1 MPCGHKE
8 NRSLTMKHILSPL
21 DLTDADRDLI
31 FKRALWLKERRI
43 DPVHAGKRVGGLYFN
58 PSLRTRV
65 SWEGAADAVGCSCQ
79 TLNAGQDMWAMEMD
93 PLAVMDKDRQ
103 ECVVE
108 AAGVLG
114 RFFDV
119 LGVRSFPKGGPWE
132 EEREEPVLKAFVEHS
147 NTNVVSLEGAMHH
160 PCQGLAD
167 HLTLREEFGPYLEGL
182 PVVLMWG
189 WHPRHLPMAV
199 PNTFALQSVLAGASL
214 TIAHP
219 EGWDLDPLFMKT
231 LNKEAEK
238 KGRPVRISHSKE
250 EALKG
255 AKAVYVKAWGRLST
269 PGEPAPDSL
278 RSWML
283 DDELWMM
290 TENAKVMHCLPTR
303 RNVEIASSV
312 LDSPRSIVLR
322 QAENRL
328 WAQAGLI
335 DLILRGSNA
344 L

>member
-1 MPCGHKE
+1 MD
-8 NRSLTMKHILSPL
+8 SLHPG
-21 DLTDADRDLI
+21 R
-31 FKRALWLKERRI
+31 
-43 DPVHAGKRVGGLYFN
+43 RVGGLYFN

-65 SWEGAADAVGCSCQ
+65 SWEGAAEVLGCASQ

-93 PLAVMDKDRQ
+93 PLAVMDQDRQ

-132 EEREEPVLKAFVEHS
+132 EEREEPVLKAFAQHCG
-147 NTNVVSLEGAMHH
+147 TNLVSLEGAMHH

-167 HLTLREEFGPYLEGL
+167 HLTMKEEFGPYLEGL

-199 PNTFALQSVLAGASL
+199 PNTFALQSVLAGAQL

-219 EGWDLDPLFMKT
+219 EGWDLDPGFMQT
-231 LNKEAEK
+231 LSEQAELRQ
-238 KGRPVRISHSKE
+238 RPVKVVHSKE

-269 PGEPAPDSL
+269 PGERAPEGL
-278 RSWML
+278 RDWML
-283 DDELWMM
+283 GDELWSS

-303 RNVEIASSV
+303 RNVEISSSV
-312 LDSPRSIVLR
+312 LDSPRSIVLQ

-335 DLILRGSNA
+335 DFLLRDTHA

>member
-1 MPCGHKE
+1 MP
-8 NRSLTMKHILSPL
+8 RHILSPL
-21 DLTDADRDLI
+21 DLSP
-31 FKRALWLKERRI
+31 KERAWVLNRAAELKSQRREAL
-43 DPVHAGKRVGGLYFN
+43 HQGRRVGGLYFN

-65 SWEGAADAVGCSCQ
+65 SWEGAAEVLGAAAQ

-93 PLAVMDKDRQ
+93 PLAVMDQDRQ

-132 EEREEPVLKAFVEHS
+132 EEREEPVLKAFSEYS
-147 NTNVVSLEGAMHH
+147 QTNIVSLEGAMHH

-167 HLTLREEFGPYLEGL
+167 EMSLIEEFGSEVEDL

-199 PNTFALQSVLAGASL
+199 PNTFALQSVLAGAQL

-219 EGWDLDPLFMKT
+219 EGYDLDPTFMQTLKT
-231 LNKEAEK
+231 EAQARN
-238 KGRPVRISHSKE
+238 RPVQVVHSKE
-250 EALKG
+250 EALRG
-255 AKAVYVKAWGRLST
+255 ARAVYVKAWGRLST
-269 PGEPAPDSL
+269 PGQPAPESL

-283 DDELWMM
+283 NDEAWVH
-290 TENAKVMHCLPTR
+290 TNQAKVMHCLPTR

-312 LDSPRSIVLR
+312 LDSDRSIVLR

-335 DLILRGSNA
+335 DFLLRDSNA

>member
-1 MPCGHKE
+1 MP
-8 NRSLTMKHILSPL
+8 RHILSPL
-21 DLTDADRDLI
+21 DLTPQERSWVLSRAIELKHRRRDPLHSG
-31 FKRALWLKERRI
+31 R
-43 DPVHAGKRVGGLYFN
+43 RVGGLYFN

-65 SWEGAADAVGCSCQ
+65 SWEGAADVLGAAGQ

-93 PLAVMDKDRQ
+93 PLAVMDQDRQ

-119 LGVRSFPKGGPWE
+119 LGVRSFPKSGSWE
-132 EEREEPVLKAFVEHS
+132 EEREEPVLKAFAKHAD
-147 NTNVVSLEGAMHH
+147 THIVSLEGAMHH

-167 HLTLREEFGPYLEGL
+167 EMSLIEEFGSEVEGL

-199 PNTFALQSVLAGASL
+199 PNTFALQSVLAGAQL

-219 EGWDLDPLFMKT
+219 EGFGLDPVFMQT
-231 LNKEAEK
+231 LNAEAEARK
-238 KGRPVRISHSKE
+238 RPVRVVNRKE
-250 EALKG
+250 EALAG
-255 AKAVYVKAWGRLST
+255 ARAVYVKAWGRLST
-269 PGEPAPDSL
+269 PGQPAPESL
-278 RSWML
+278 RSWMMN
-283 DDELWMM
+283 DDAW
-290 TENAKVMHCLPTR
+290 THTSQARVMHCLPTR
-303 RNVEIASSV
+303 RNVEISSSV
-312 LDSPRSIVLR
+312 LDSERSIVLR

-335 DLILRGSNA
+335 DFLMRDSHA
-344 L
+344 F

>member
-1 MPCGHKE
+1 MP
-8 NRSLTMKHILSPL
+8 RHILSPL
-21 DLTDADRDLI
+21 DLSPTERAWVLARAAELKRHRRDPLH
-31 FKRALWLKERRI
+31 K
-43 DPVHAGKRVGGLYFN
+43 GKRVGGLYFN

-65 SWEGAADAVGCSCQ
+65 SWEGAAEVVGAAAQ

-93 PLAVMDKDRQ
+93 PLAVMDQDRQ

-132 EEREEPVLKAFVEHS
+132 EEREEPVLKAFAEYS
-147 NTNVVSLEGAMHH
+147 QTNIVSLEGAMHH

-167 HLTLREEFGPYLEGL
+167 EMSLIEEFGSEVEGL

-199 PNTFALQSVLAGASL
+199 PNTFALQSVLAGAQL

-219 EGWDLDPLFMKT
+219 EGFDLDPTFMQA
-231 LNKEAEK
+231 LNSEAEARQ
-238 KGRPVRISHSKE
+238 RPVKVVHSKE
-250 EALKG
+250 EALAG

-269 PGEPAPDSL
+269 PGQPAPESL
-278 RSWML
+278 RDWML
-283 DDELWMM
+283 NDEVWSH
-290 TENAKVMHCLPTR
+290 TNRAKVMHCLPTR
-303 RNVEIASSV
+303 RNVEISSSV
-312 LDSPRSIVLR
+312 LDSDRSIVLR

-335 DLILRGSNA
+335 DYLLRDNHA